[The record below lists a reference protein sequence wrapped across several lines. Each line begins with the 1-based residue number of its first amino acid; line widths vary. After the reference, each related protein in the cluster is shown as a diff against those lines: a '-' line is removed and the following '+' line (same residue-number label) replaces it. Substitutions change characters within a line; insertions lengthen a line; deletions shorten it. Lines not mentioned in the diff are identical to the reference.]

1 MLPKKITLNKRF
13 CEFLRNERKFRH
25 MSADEVS
32 EAIDK
37 SQGWLAQI
45 ERGRLKTIKRS
56 DLVALYMY
64 ISGKSKEVAIEIL
77 DDKLQFIEIT
87 EKKNLVSSDGETLN
101 FVAFLDFKQKR
112 EHLQY
117 AGKSLRKFI
126 SKILEMKQ
134 PQLEADLKLL
144 FSQLDSTVVSWIIR
158 VFKDMKKTFSDEIS
172 QPNLFITIK
181 LSLDI
186 YNEVC
191 SEYGLDKVEISRFDM
206 EDLKEKLSNPF
217 VQKEATKL
225 KDINGY
231 SHFDF
236 DFIIK
241 NFSFEEYMIWKHK
254 QCYSNV
260 SDKMPI
266 VFNSAKMFETA
277 HYVEYDDIPSD
288 LSSFEYMKIIRHLYE
303 DLAYF
308 YGKLRCQLDYTEE
321 LEETID
327 ELEELNE
334 E

>member
-1 MLPKKITLNKRF
+1 MLPKKVTLNKRF
-13 CEFLRNERKFRH
+13 CEFLRDERKLRN

-32 EAIDK
+32 ETIGK

-56 DLVALYMY
+56 DLVDLYMH

-87 EKKNLVSSDGETLN
+87 EKKNLVTPDGETLN

-117 AGKSLRKFI
+117 AGKSLRDFI
-126 SKILEMKQ
+126 PRILEMKQ
-134 PQLEADLKLL
+134 TQLEADLKVL
-144 FSQLDSTVVSWIIR
+144 FSQLESMVVSWIIR
-158 VFKDMKKTFSDEIS
+158 VFKDTKKTFSDEIS

-181 LSLDI
+181 LALDI

-206 EDLKEKLSNPF
+206 EDLQEKLSNPF

-225 KDINGY
+225 KDINEYG
-231 SHFDF
+231 HFEF

-241 NFSFEEYMIWKHK
+241 NFSFEDYMIWKHK
-254 QCYSNV
+254 QCYSDV
-260 SDKMPI
+260 SNKMPI
-266 VFNSAKMFETA
+266 SFNSAKMFEPA
-277 HYVEYDDIPSD
+277 NYIEYDDIPSD
-288 LSSFEYMKIIRHLYE
+288 LSPFEYMKIIRHLYE

-321 LEETID
+321 LEQTID